1 MTPDDAPQIA
11 VPALSL
17 VVLVGP
23 TGAGKS
29 TFARRHFR
37 PTEVVSSDACR
48 AMIADDETDQTVSG
62 RAFEVF
68 HGIIGHRLAVGR
80 LAVADATNV
89 GPDAR
94 RPLLALARQYHAV
107 PVAVVF
113 DLPEDV
119 LAERLLAR
127 PDRAFGPEVIRRQR
141 EALLHTA
148 GDLAREGFWHVHR
161 LTSPETVAAA
171 VVERVPLPSDRR
183 ADPGP
188 FDVVGDVHG
197 CCDELGEL
205 LGLLGYAATPSD
217 DPLWGGPV
225 YAHPAGRR
233 AVFVGDLVDRGPR
246 SLEVV
251 RVVRNMVV
259 RGSGLCVPGNH
270 DDKLLRKLRGHDVS
284 VAHGLAGTL
293 AEIDALP
300 EAVRGPFAAAVADFL
315 DGLVSHYVLDG
326 GRLVVAHGGMPADMQ
341 GRASKAV
348 RDFALY
354 GHTTGQTDELGL
366 PVRLDWAVTCRGRAA
381 VVYGHTPVPEPVW
394 RYNTV
399 NIDTGCAFGGK
410 LTAVRWPERE
420 FVSVPARREYAAP
433 RRPFRP
439 PPPVP
444 LPQEPPD
451 EFAAGLRPPNDA
463 NP

>member
-1 MTPDDAPQIA
+1 MSADPAPRIA
-11 VPALSL
+11 VPAPGL

-29 TFARRHFR
+29 TFARRHFK

-80 LAVADATNV
+80 VAVADATNV
-89 GPDAR
+89 APDAR
-94 RPLLALARQYHAV
+94 KPLLALARQYHAV
-107 PVAVVF
+107 PIAIVF
-113 DLPEDV
+113 DLHEEV
-119 LAERLLAR
+119 LLGRLQAR
-127 PDRAFGPEVIRRQR
+127 TDRAFGPEVLHRHRD
-141 EALLHTA
+141 ALARTA
-148 GDLAREGFWHVHR
+148 GDLGREGFWHVYR
-161 LTSPETVAAA
+161 LTTPEAVDAA

-183 ADPGP
+183 DDPGP

-197 CCDELGEL
+197 CCDELEEL
-205 LGLLGYAATPSD
+205 LALLGYAATPSD

-233 AVFVGDLVDRGPR
+233 AVFVGDLTDRGPR
-246 SLEVV
+246 SLDVV

-270 DDKLLRKLRGHDVS
+270 DDKLVRKLRGHNVTVS
-284 VAHGLAGTL
+284 HGLAGTL
-293 AEIDALP
+293 AEVDALP
-300 EAVRGPFAAAVADFL
+300 EDVRGPFADAVAEFL
-315 DGLVSHYVLDG
+315 DGLVSHYVFDG

-354 GHTTGQTDELGL
+354 GHTTGETDELGL
-366 PVRLDWAVTCRGRAA
+366 PVRLDWALTYRGRAA
-381 VVYGHTPVPEPVW
+381 VVYGHTPVPEPIW

-410 LTAVRWPERE
+410 LTALRWPERE

-433 RRPFRP
+433 RRPFLPPPRPRP
-439 PPPVP
+439 PD
-444 LPQEPPD
+444 PD
-451 EFAAGLRPPNDA
+451 DGFAAGILPPPA
-463 NP
+463 PTV